1 MSTFG
6 ERLRELRKYK
16 VKKSQKEFGEIFGL
30 SESAI
35 GMYERNERKPDYE
48 TLEKMATY
56 LDTSVN
62 YLITGKK
69 ADELINVAGK
79 EIKLTPEEYEV
90 FKELKKHPT
99 AFHDIMSDPERKV
112 KQLIKMWEALN
123 LQLKEIDEDDKDY
136 LE

>member
-1 MSTFG
+1 MTIGIRISA
-6 ERLRELRKYK
+6 LRK
-16 VKKSQKEFGEIFGL
+16 KKNLTQEELAQRVGISRAAL
-30 SESAI
+30 SH
-35 GMYERNERKPDYE
+35 YEKDRREPDFE
-48 TLEKMATY
+48 TLKKIA
-56 LDTSVN
+56 DFFDVSSD
-62 YLITGKK
+62 YLISGKES
-69 ADELINVAGK
+69 DELINVAGK